1 MIKLQLYARV
11 LAHWVVDFNK
21 LNAILI
27 IFYQY
32 FTISSAINKE
42 IIVMAIVIIIIAIK
56 IMIIILI
63 IIIKTIIIIITIML
77 TM

>member
-42 IIVMAIVIIIIAIK
+42 IIVMAIVIIIIIAIK
-56 IMIIILI
+56 IMITILI
-63 IIIKTIIIIITIML
+63 IIIKTIIIIIIML